1 MLNWALVFLGGGV
14 GSLLRHAISMAAQN
28 WHGRGDPSRFPLGTL
43 SVNVIGCV
51 LIGYAA
57 GWCAQREPMRA
68 LLIVGVLGGFTT
80 FSSFGLDTIR
90 LLAEGRPFKAVL
102 YVCLTTA
109 AGLLAVW
116 LTYETGYAVD
126 PAALDAD

>member
-1 MLNWALVFLGGGV
+1 MLNWVLVFVGGGF
-14 GSLLRHAISMAAQN
+14 GSLLRHAIASALQN

-43 SVNVIGCV
+43 SVNVIGCL

-57 GWCAQREPMRA
+57 GWCAQREPARA
-68 LLIVGVLGGFTT
+68 ILIVGVLGGFTT

-90 LLAEGRPFKAVL
+90 LLAEGRPYKAVF
-102 YVCLTTA
+102 YVLLTTA

-116 LTYETGYAVD
+116 LTYEAGYSID
-126 PAALDAD
+126 PIALDAD